1 MLYNILYFIRIYN
14 NAINNIRKRIK
25 NRFLT
30 NQLDIDRKN
39 TYLAF
44 IIF

>member
-14 NAINNIRKRIK
+14 NAINNIRKTIK

-39 TYLAF
+39 TY
-44 IIF
+44 

>member
-1 MLYNILYFIRIYN
+1 MLYNILYFIRIY
-14 NAINNIRKRIK
+14 AINNIRKTIK

-30 NQLDIDRKN
+30 NQLIIDRKN

-44 IIF
+44 IMF